1 MRDDE
6 KPFRIESSSPGE
18 FRVRVNRS
26 YQRYPVATVY
36 QHGRTSLA
44 LETFGA
50 GGLGNEISQMKDA
63 ERRDKVNVRTG
74 KDTGSRQDP

>member
-1 MRDDE
+1 
-6 KPFRIESSSPGE
+6 
-18 FRVRVNRS
+18 
-26 YQRYPVATVY
+26 
-36 QHGRTSLA
+36 LA

-50 GGLGNEISQMKDA
+50 GGFGNGISQMKDA